1 MSTFIVADDLV
12 GLVGTTCVN
21 GGPDCCMELMLVN
34 TFTISIIYAILL
46 HLADLDLVQPAMNQ
60 MIAVCRKNTRLLV
73 SLQSSQL
80 EQTGLY

>member
-1 MSTFIVADDLV
+1 V
-12 GLVGTTCVN
+12 GLVGITCVN
-21 GGPDCCMELMLVN
+21 DGLDCCTELMLGN

-46 HLADLDLVQPAMNQ
+46 HLADLNLVQPAMYQ
-60 MIAVCRKNTRLLV
+60 MIAVCRKNASSLV